1 MPIAFVGGVG
11 ATDGTS
17 GAALTTASYTVS
29 SGSLLVA
36 VWRFLFNNAAG
47 SGGVPPAVTMS
58 DSRGNTWATAVVET
72 SGLSGVQD
80 GWTLGIAYAMNA
92 TAGATTFTMTIANSR
107 SDRGLAILE
116 YSGAAT
122 SSALLA
128 TGSGRGGG
136 SPINTGTYTAP
147 GNSLTVVSANT
158 ITGNNLVDWTAATV
172 GGNATTGRSP
182 AAYDSSAY
190 IRDYISSASL
200 TGAVSSASN
209 NNGVLYKLIVS
220 ASFAESTVTYTYA
233 RPSSDITTQWTPST
247 GTSHFALID
256 ETAADDADYI
266 YATAAGQTDEVKL
279 AAMTAPKSGT
289 SVDVQ
294 YRVTSISGGG
304 KVTVSLIC
312 NATVIATDAVRTAAG
327 DYTLTVAPATWAT
340 VADWSDMRLRF
351 VSS

>member
-1 MPIAFVGGVG
+1 MAIAFVSGVG
-11 ATDGTS
+11 ATDATS
-17 GAALTTASYTVS
+17 GTALTTASYTVS

-47 SGGVPPAVTMS
+47 SGGVPPTVTMS

-128 TGSGRGGG
+128 TGNGRGTG
-136 SPINTGTYTAP
+136 STVSTGTYTAS
-147 GNSLTVVSANT
+147 GNSVTVASANT
-158 ITGNNLVDWTAATV
+158 VNGNNLADWTGLAV

-190 IRDYISSASL
+190 IRDYISSAAL
-200 TGAVSSASN
+200 TGAISSANSN
-209 NNGVLYKLIVS
+209 NSAIYKLIVS
-220 ASFAESTVTYTYA
+220 ASFAESGITYTYA
-233 RPSSDITTQWTPST
+233 RPTSDITTQWSPST
-247 GTSHFALID
+247 GIDHYALID
-256 ETAADDADYI
+256 ETTASDADYI

-279 AAMTAPKSGT
+279 ASMSAPQAGT
-289 SVDVQ
+289 DLKVN
-294 YRVTSISGGG
+294 YRVQGITDGGN
-304 KVTVSLIC
+304 VTVTLVLGG
-312 NATVIATDAVRTAAG
+312 AVVKTDTTRLVDG
-327 DYTLTVAPATWAT
+327 DYSMDVTPTDYAGVTDWTDVA
-340 VADWSDMRLRF
+340 LRF
-351 VSS
+351 VS